1 MMMARKKVCRTR
13 PKLAYGRQGLDWIVG
28 PEYSFRV
35 FSTSSFVSA
44 ALSLVERR
52 GRNKKT

>member
-13 PKLAYGRQGLDWIVG
+13 PKLAYGWQGLDWIVG

-35 FSTSSFVSA
+35 FLLLWLKNVTV
-44 ALSLVERR
+44 LTWDP
-52 GRNKKT
+52 N